1 MTMFKDVEVLRNDEM
16 LDVEALE
23 RYVVDDLDG
32 KIGQEYAKTNININF
47 I

>member
-1 MTMFKDVEVLRNDEM
+1 MTMLKDVEVLRNDGM

-23 RYVVDDLDG
+23 RYVVDELDG
-32 KIGQEYAKTNININF
+32 KICQEYANTNININF

>member
-1 MTMFKDVEVLRNDEM
+1 MLKDVEVLRNDGM

-32 KIGQEYAKTNININF
+32 KIGQEYTNTNININF